1 MHVDQVHLQV
11 KDDFKTKQ
19 KKVNEITKNEIQM
32 WSQEATGFF
41 PSTFPSRNTSY
52 QNTVETRRNS
62 SQVKEER
69 GFNI

>member
-11 KDDFKTKQ
+11 KDDFKTK
-19 KKVNEITKNEIQM
+19 VNEIITRNEIQM

-52 QNTVETRRNS
+52 QNTVETRQNS

>member
-11 KDDFKTKQ
+11 KDDFKTT
-19 KKVNEITKNEIQM
+19 KKVNEIITRNEIQM

-52 QNTVETRRNS
+52 QNTVETRQNS

>member
-11 KDDFKTKQ
+11 KDDFKKKK
-19 KKVNEITKNEIQM
+19 KKVNEKKKNEIQM